1 MGATGAVAWVVMSEF
16 MSQTDAFTWAME
28 SDPRLRSTVVTVILL
43 DKSPD
48 WDVVRERFEALSHTL
63 PIWRQRVVESPP
75 PTPPRWEFAP
85 DFDIDFHLRRVSAPE
100 PGNLDGVLEM
110 ARVAAMADF
119 DRARPL
125 WTATLIEGLDDGGAA
140 VLCKFHHALT
150 DGVGGVQI
158 AMHLFDLTE
167 EPRSIESV
175 QNRTDDPEVHAGGP
189 LSDYVDAL
197 RYDLGLVRQAVTG
210 AAGAAPKL
218 LFKAIRNPLQA
229 VSDAGEMVASVYRT
243 MRPVTETGSPLMK
256 ERTLVRRL
264 AVHDVPLPAL
274 KEAAHRGGGSLNDAF
289 VAGIAG
295 GLRRYHEKHD
305 VEIGDL
311 HLTMPISVRSED
323 DGEGGNHITLAR
335 FDVPVGLADPAA
347 RISETRERT
356 TKVRNERSTPYIQI
370 IAGAMNLMPRWYI
383 GSVLRKVDF
392 LASDV
397 PGVPVPVYLAGAKV
411 RVQYAFGPTIGS
423 AVNVTLLTYV
433 DTCALGI
440 DVDTGAIPDFE
451 EFCDC
456 LVAGFDEVLA
466 LAERA

>member
-1 MGATGAVAWVVMSEF
+1 MSDF

-28 SDPRLRSTVVTVILL
+28 SDARLRSTIVTVILL
-43 DKSPD
+43 DRSPD
-48 WDVVRERFEALSHTL
+48 WGVVRDRFEALSRTL
-63 PIWRQRVVESPP
+63 PMWRQRVVESPP

-85 DFDIDFHLRRVSAPE
+85 DFDIGYHLRRVIAPE
-100 PGNLDGVLEM
+100 PGTLDGVLEM
-110 ARVAAMADF
+110 ARVAAMSDF

-125 WTATLIEGLDDGGAA
+125 WTATLVEGLDDGGAV

-167 EPRSIESV
+167 KPRSIESV
-175 QNRTDDPEVHAGGP
+175 ESGAGGPEVHEPGP

-197 RYDLGLVRQAVTG
+197 RYDLGLVRQAMTG

-218 LFKAIRNPLQA
+218 LFNALRHPLQA
-229 VSDAGEMVASVYRT
+229 VADAGEMAASVYRT
-243 MRPVTETGSPLMK
+243 MRPVSETGSPLMK

-264 AVHDVPLPAL
+264 GVHAVPLHAL
-274 KEAAHRGGGSLNDAF
+274 KEAAHRGGGALNDAF

-295 GLRRYHEKHD
+295 GLRLYHERHG

-311 HLTMPISVRSED
+311 HLTMPISLRAED
-323 DGEGGNHITLAR
+323 DDEGGNHITLAR
-335 FDVPVGLADPAA
+335 FDIPAGIADAA
-347 RISETRERT
+347 QRIAETRERT

-392 LASDV
+392 VASDV
-397 PGVPVPVYLAGAKV
+397 PGLPMPVYLAGAKV
-411 RVQYAFGPTIGS
+411 RMQYAFGPTIGS

-456 LVAGFDEVLA
+456 LAAGFDEVLA
-466 LAERA
+466 LAE

>member
-1 MGATGAVAWVVMSEF
+1 MTEF

-28 SDPRLRSTVVTVILL
+28 SDPRLRSTVVTVIML
-43 DKSPD
+43 DRSPD
-48 WDVVRERFEALSHTL
+48 WDVVRERFEALSGNL

-75 PTPPRWEFAP
+75 PAPPRWEDAP
-85 DFDIDFHLRRVSAPE
+85 DFDIAFHMRRVSATE
-100 PGNLDGVLEM
+100 PRNLQGVLEM
-110 ARVAAMADF
+110 ARVAAMSDF

-125 WTATLIEGLDDGGAA
+125 WTATLIEGLDDDGAA

-167 EPRSIESV
+167 QPRSLESV
-175 QNRTDDPEVHAGGP
+175 QTRSGHPEVHEHGL
-189 LSDYVDAL
+189 LSGYIDVL

-210 AAGAAPKL
+210 AVRTAPKA
-218 LFKAIRNPLQA
+218 LFDVIRHPMQTA
-229 VSDAGEMVASVYRT
+229 ASAGELTASVYRT
-243 MRPVTETGSPLMK
+243 MRPVRETGSPLMK
-256 ERTLVRRL
+256 DRTLVRRL
-264 AVHDVPLPAL
+264 AVHEVPLSKL
-274 KEAAHRGGGSLNDAF
+274 KEAAHRSGGALNDAF
-289 VAGIAG
+289 VAGISG
-295 GLRRYHEKHD
+295 GLRRYHERHG
-305 VEIGDL
+305 VTVGDL
-311 HLTMPISVRSED
+311 HLTMPISIRTED
-323 DGEGGNHITLAR
+323 DNEGGNHITLAR
-335 FDVPVGLADPAA
+335 FDVPVGVADPAE

-356 TKVRNERSTPYIQI
+356 TRVRNERSTPYIQI
-370 IAGAMNLMPRWYI
+370 IAGAMNLMPRSYI

-440 DVDTGAIPDFE
+440 DVDTGAIPDFDV
-451 EFCDC
+451 FCDC
-456 LVAGFDEVLA
+456 LVEGFDEVLA
-466 LAERA
+466 LAGD

>member
-1 MGATGAVAWVVMSEF
+1 MSEF

-43 DKSPD
+43 DRSPD
-48 WDVVRERFEALSHTL
+48 WDVVRERFEALSSTL

-75 PTPPRWEFAP
+75 PAPPRWEDAP
-85 DFDIDFHLRRVSAPE
+85 DFDIAFHMRRVSAPQ

-125 WTATLIEGLDDGGAA
+125 WTATLIDGLDDGGAA

-158 AMHLFDLTE
+158 AMHLFDLTS
-167 EPRSIESV
+167 EPRSLESV
-175 QNRTDDPEVHAGGP
+175 HNKSEQPEIHEHGL
-189 LSDYVDAL
+189 LSGYLDVL

-210 AAGAAPKL
+210 AVRSAPKA
-218 LFKAIRNPLQA
+218 LFDVVRHPLQTA
-229 VSDAGEMVASVYRT
+229 ASAGEMTASVYRT
-243 MRPVTETGSPLMK
+243 MRPVRETGSPLMK

-264 AVHDVPLPAL
+264 AVHEVPLPKL
-274 KEAAHRGGGSLNDAF
+274 KDAAHRGGGALNDAF

-295 GLRRYHEKHD
+295 GLRRYHEKHG
-305 VEIGDL
+305 VTVGDL
-311 HLTMPISVRSED
+311 HLTMPISVRTED
-323 DGEGGNHITLAR
+323 DTEGGNHITLAR
-335 FDVPVGLADPAA
+335 FDVPVGVPDPAQ

-356 TKVRNERSTPYIQI
+356 NKVRNERSTPYIQI
-370 IAGAMNLMPRWYI
+370 IAGAMNLMPRSYI

-411 RVQYAFGPTIGS
+411 TVQYAFGPTIGS

-440 DVDTGAIPDFE
+440 DVDTGAIPDFD
-451 EFCDC
+451 EFYDC
-456 LVAGFDEVLA
+456 LVEGFDEVLA
-466 LAERA
+466 LAD

>member
-1 MGATGAVAWVVMSEF
+1 MTEF

-28 SDPRLRSTVVTVILL
+28 SDPRLRSTVVTVIML
-43 DKSPD
+43 DRSPD
-48 WDVVRERFEALSHTL
+48 WDVVRSRFEALSQNM

-75 PTPPRWEFAP
+75 PAPPRWEDAP
-85 DFDIDFHLRRVSAPE
+85 DFDIAFHMRRVSAPE
-100 PGNLDGVLEM
+100 PGNLEGLLEM
-110 ARVAAMADF
+110 ARVAAMSDF

-158 AMHLFDLTE
+158 AMHLFDLSE

-175 QNRTDDPEVHAGGP
+175 QNRSEHPEVHEHGL
-189 LSDYVDAL
+189 LSGYLEVL

-210 AAGAAPKL
+210 VVRAAPKA
-218 LFKAIRNPLQA
+218 LFDVVRHPLQTA
-229 VSDAGEMVASVYRT
+229 ASVGEMTASVYRT
-243 MRPVTETGSPLMK
+243 TRPVRETGSPLMK

-264 AVHDVPLPAL
+264 AVHDVPLANL
-274 KEAAHRGGGSLNDAF
+274 KEAAHRGGGALNDAF
-289 VAGIAG
+289 VAGISG
-295 GLRRYHEKHD
+295 GLRRYHEKHG
-305 VEIGDL
+305 VTVGDL
-311 HLTMPISVRSED
+311 HLTMPISVRTED
-323 DGEGGNHITLAR
+323 DAEGGNHITLAR
-335 FDVPVGLADPAA
+335 FDVPVGVADPAQ

-356 TKVRNERSTPYIQI
+356 NKVRNERSTPYIQI
-370 IAGAMNLMPRWYI
+370 IAGAMNLMPRSYI

-397 PGVPVPVYLAGAKV
+397 PGLPVPVYLAGAKV
-411 RVQYAFGPTIGS
+411 KVQYAFGPTIGS

-440 DVDTGAIPDFE
+440 DVDTGAIPDFDQ
-451 EFCDC
+451 FYDC
-456 LVAGFDEVLA
+456 LVEGFDEVLA
-466 LAERA
+466 LAE

>member
-1 MGATGAVAWVVMSEF
+1 MTEF

-28 SDPRLRSTVVTVILL
+28 SDPRLRSTVVTVIML
-43 DKSPD
+43 DRSPD
-48 WDVVRERFEALSHTL
+48 WGVVRERFEALSQNL
-63 PIWRQRVVESPP
+63 PIWRRRVVESPP
-75 PTPPRWEFAP
+75 PAPPRWEDAP
-85 DFDIDFHLRRVSAPE
+85 DFDIDFHMRRVSAPE
-100 PGNLDGVLEM
+100 PRNLDGVLEM

-125 WTATLIEGLDDGGAA
+125 WTATLIDGLDDGGAA

-167 EPRSIESV
+167 DPRSVDSV
-175 QNRTDDPEVHAGGP
+175 RAKSDQPEVHEHGL
-189 LSDYVDAL
+189 LSGYLDVL

-210 AAGAAPKL
+210 TVRATPQA
-218 LFKAIRNPLQA
+218 LFDVVRHPLQTA
-229 VSDAGEMVASVYRT
+229 ASAGEMTASVYRT
-243 MRPVTETGSPLMK
+243 MRPVRETGSPLMT
-256 ERTLVRRL
+256 ERTLMRRL
-264 AVHDVPLPAL
+264 GVHEVPLAKL
-274 KEAAHRGGGSLNDAF
+274 KEAGHRGGGALNDAF

-295 GLRRYHEKHD
+295 GLRRYHEKHG
-305 VEIGDL
+305 VTIGDL
-311 HLTMPISVRSED
+311 HLTMPISVRTEGD
-323 DGEGGNHITLAR
+323 AEGGNHITLAR
-335 FDVPVGLADPAA
+335 FDVPVGVADPAA

-356 TKVRNERSTPYIQI
+356 NQVRNERSTPYIQI
-370 IAGAMNLMPRWYI
+370 IAGAMNLMPRSYI
-383 GSVLRKVDF
+383 GSVLRRVDF

-411 RVQYAFGPTIGS
+411 KVQYAFGPTIGS

-451 EFCDC
+451 AFYAC
-456 LVAGFDEVLA
+456 LVEGFDEVLA
-466 LAERA
+466 LAE

>member
-1 MGATGAVAWVVMSEF
+1 MSEF

-28 SDPRLRSTVVTVILL
+28 SDARLRSTVVSVIVL
-43 DKSPD
+43 DTSPD
-48 WDVVRERFEALSHTL
+48 WDVVRERFETLSRDM

-75 PTPPRWEFAP
+75 PAPPRWETAP

-158 AMHLFDLTE
+158 AMHLFDLTRKPRTVE
-167 EPRSIESV
+167 AVESGSDEPA
-175 QNRTDDPEVHAGGP
+175 VHAFGP

-197 RYDLGLVRQAVTG
+197 RYDLGLVRQAMTG
-210 AAGAAPKL
+210 AAETAPKMM
-218 LFKAIRNPLQA
+218 FNAIRNPLRA
-229 VSDAGEMVASVYRT
+229 VADAGELAASVYRT

-256 ERTLVRRL
+256 ERTLVRKL
-264 AVHDVPLPAL
+264 GVHEVPLSKL
-274 KEAAHRGGGSLNDAF
+274 KEAAHNGGGALNDAF

-295 GLRRYHEKHD
+295 GLRRYHEMHD
-305 VEIGDL
+305 VTVGDL
-311 HLTMPISVRSED
+311 HLTMPISVRTED
-323 DGEGGNHITLAR
+323 DSEGGNHITLAR
-335 FDVPVGLADPAA
+335 FDVPVGMADPAA
-347 RISETRERT
+347 RIAETRART
-356 TKVRNERSTPYIQI
+356 TKVRNEKSTPYIQI

-397 PGVPVPVYLAGAKV
+397 PGIPMPVYLAGAKV
-411 RVQYAFGPTIGS
+411 KAQYAFGPTVGS

-440 DVDTGAIPDFE
+440 DVDTGSIPDFE
-451 EFCDC
+451 DFRDC

-466 LAERA
+466 LAD